1 MKDTMVYGEGKPHQG
16 SFDFHICP
24 GHIMLFSHTCLV
36 ALDQSEAGIWG
47 NSWEFEETSE
57 SNKQVPRPQ
66 ILSRG
71 EKLQA
76 CVFLSGNCR

>member
-1 MKDTMVYGEGKPHQG
+1 MP
-16 SFDFHICP
+16 S
-24 GHIMLFSHTCLV
+24 SHMCLV
-36 ALDQSEAGIWG
+36 ASDQSEAGIWG
-47 NSWEFEETSE
+47 NSREFEETSE

-76 CVFLSGNCR
+76 CGFLSGNCR